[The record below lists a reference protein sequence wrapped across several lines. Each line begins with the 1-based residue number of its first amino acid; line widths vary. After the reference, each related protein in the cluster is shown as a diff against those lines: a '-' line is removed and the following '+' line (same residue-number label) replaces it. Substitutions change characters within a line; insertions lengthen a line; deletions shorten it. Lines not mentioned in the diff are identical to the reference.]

1 MKHPRGNCT
10 NYPYERKT
18 MKSFF
23 ETPETIANKS
33 TGGWLLFILIAV
45 LLLINS
51 SYGQVIS
58 LKTIPVATGD
68 QFLLF
73 PSQNLG
79 MGGISISLADSL
91 LDHWIN
97 PAKGAQIKTSQV
109 SSSPVYYRIGNG
121 YGNARSMPFALLWT
135 QNQWFGGISI
145 ALQAMNSADNQNP
158 WNSGISTLS
167 GNISENRYFAGF
179 LGKRFKNTS
188 IGVGIY
194 QAALSARD
202 GVDLLYS
209 DSEKIEQKGDI
220 LDVRLGL
227 SRQGLGGSHQELM
240 LIRNELD
247 MTHKVTYQFWG
258 WERFDERIETNL
270 DHTITL
276 GMHAGF
282 SAPLNDRGWKY
293 GGIFTV
299 NTKSHPKI
307 PNYEIMNIPRDPGNT
322 LAFNLGGG
330 LSKRDGL
337 NSFGIDLIYEP
348 ITSNTWA
355 AADTYMVNSEQ
366 ELIRPGDKTI
376 ENDFEFSNW
385 VLRTGLGWQNQ
396 NRGFQLGLQM
406 RNIHYWL
413 DQRDYVAVTDR
424 KQEEYW
430 VEWTTTW
437 GLTLEYS
444 DFTIRYSG
452 RTTMGTGR
460 PGVDTQWLRF
470 GVLED
475 GMSASGDFII
485 APSDDLTLQE
495 ARVMT
500 HQISISLPIGN

>member
-1 MKHPRGNCT
+1 MKK
-10 NYPYERKT
+10 YYQ
-18 MKSFF
+18 
-23 ETPETIANKS
+23 TPTASAKRP
-33 TGGWLLFILIAV
+33 TGARPHFILIAM
-45 LLLINS
+45 LLLVNS
-51 SYGQVIS
+51 SYGQLIS

-79 MGGISISLADSL
+79 MGGINISLTDSL

-97 PAKGAQIKTSQV
+97 PAKGSQINTSQV

-121 YGNARSMPFALLWT
+121 YGDARSMPFALLWT
-135 QNQWFGGISI
+135 QNDWFGGLSM
-145 ALQAMNSADNQNP
+145 ALQAMNSANSQTP
-158 WNSGISTLS
+158 WSTDIRTLS
-167 GNISENRYFAGF
+167 GNMSENRYFSGF
-179 LGKRFKNTS
+179 LGKRFANTS
-188 IGVGIY
+188 LGISAY
-194 QAALSARD
+194 QAKLSALD

-209 DSEKIEQKGDI
+209 DSEKIKQSGQIKDI
-220 LDVRLGL
+220 RVGL
-227 SRQGLGGSHQELM
+227 SRKGLGGARQEL
-240 LIRNELD
+240 LLLRNELD

-276 GMHAGF
+276 GLHAGF
-282 SAPLNDRGWKY
+282 TAPINTKGWQY

-299 NTKSHPKI
+299 NTKTHPKI

-330 LSKRDGL
+330 LSKRGGL
-337 NSFGIDLIYEP
+337 NSFGIDFIYEP

-355 AADTYMVNSEQ
+355 EADTHMINAEQ
-366 ELIRPGDKTI
+366 ELIRPGDKTM

-396 NRGFQLGLQM
+396 NKGFQLGMQM
-406 RNIHYWL
+406 RTIHYWL
-413 DQRDYVAVTDR
+413 DQRDYIAVTDR

-437 GLTLEYS
+437 GMTLEYT

-460 PGVDTQWLRF
+460 PGVDTQWLWF
-470 GVLED
+470 GASEAV
-475 GMSASGDFII
+475 SASGDFII
-485 APSDDLTLQE
+485 APSDALTLQE
-495 ARVMT
+495 ARVLT
-500 HQISISLPIGN
+500 HQLSISLPIGN